1 MKTTWRFIDTP
12 MLNAKENMDIDK
24 SLYEFNEPIFR
35 LYSWKENS
43 FTIGRFQKLE
53 EIQDII
59 KFGTNYAKRM
69 TGGGLLL
76 HGFDIS
82 YTIII
87 PTHLLGK
94 KNVKESYEYLC
105 SFLINFYRKL
115 GLHVEYA
122 KDIIPD
128 SLSKSFFC
136 QDGFEAYDMIYE
148 GKKLGGNA
156 QRRTK
161 NLIHQH
167 GSIPLRS
174 DKRDFAGHSLEEFDI
189 KLSEVEAK
197 KLLAQS
203 FIETF
208 EAVLITEKTNFSA
221 KQ

>member
-1 MKTTWRFIDTP
+1 
-12 MLNAKENMDIDK
+12 
-24 SLYEFNEPIFR
+24 
-35 LYSWKENS
+35 
-43 FTIGRFQKLE
+43 
-53 EIQDII
+53 
-59 KFGTNYAKRM
+59 
-69 TGGGLLL
+69 
-76 HGFDIS
+76 
-82 YTIII
+82 
-87 PTHLLGK
+87 
-94 KNVKESYEYLC
+94 
-105 SFLINFYRKL
+105 
-115 GLHVEYA
+115 
-122 KDIIPD
+122 
-128 SLSKSFFC
+128 
-136 QDGFEAYDMIYE
+136 MIYE